1 MLNDITEHRQMKR
14 FLLSLMMAACLVG
27 NIAAQEQLDSLSYA
41 MGDYST
47 RIVLDSKD
55 EKTKQITSD
64 REGFIRGYSDGVSLF
79 RQERA
84 AAGSY
89 YEGQQMGLFFLMS
102 INWESHE
109 DDDQPP
115 LDCLIKGLRKVADN
129 TVVLPGDTI
138 GAHQLLFDLDDEAML
153 SMVDGDSCRI
163 MTTAGILF
171 GLRDYH
177 LFRQTDRDQG
187 DSITVEEQQAFAAG
201 MADILERSATPMTAY
216 DMGQWTAAFFFPE
229 VMRMKPLTGLVLDYD
244 AIIDGARGAL
254 ELTERKMNEKE
265 VEMCLTKY
273 YMTLYDVQ
281 AAQSPQLD
289 NGDDIDDPALEEAL
303 KEAFKKAEEETATQH
318 SDEEN

>member
-1 MLNDITEHRQMKR
+1 
-14 FLLSLMMAACLVG
+14 MAGVLVG
-27 NIAAQEQLDSLSYA
+27 DLAAQELLDSLSYA
-41 MGDYST
+41 LGDYST

-55 EKTKQITSD
+55 EKTEQIMND
-64 REGFIRGYSDGVSLF
+64 REGFIQGYSDGLNLF

-89 YEGQQMGLFFLMS
+89 YEGQQMGLFLLMS

-115 LDCLIKGLRKVADN
+115 LDCLIEGLRKVADN
-129 TVVLPGDTI
+129 TVVLPRDTI

-153 SMVDGDSCRI
+153 SMVDGDSCLI
-163 MTTAGILF
+163 MTTMGILF

-177 LFRQTDRDQG
+177 LFRQTDRDHG
-187 DSITVEEQQAFAAG
+187 DSITVEEQQAFATG
-201 MADILERSATPMTAY
+201 MADILERSGPPMTAY
-216 DMGQWTAAFFFPE
+216 DMGQWTAGSFFPE
-229 VMRMKPLTGLVLDYD
+229 FMRMKPLTGLVLDYD
-244 AIIDGARGAL
+244 AIIDGASGAL

-281 AAQSPQLD
+281 ATQSLEGD

-303 KEAFKKAEEETATQH
+303 KEAFKKAEAELATQH
-318 SDEEN
+318 PDEEN

>member
-1 MLNDITEHRQMKR
+1 MKQ
-14 FLLSLMMAACLVG
+14 FLLSFIMAGCMVG
-27 NIAAQEQLDSLSYA
+27 NLAAQEQLDSLSYA

-55 EKTKQITSD
+55 EKTEQIMND
-64 REGFIRGYSDGVSLF
+64 REGYIRGYSDGLNLF

-89 YEGQQMGLFFLMS
+89 YEGQQLGLFLLMS
-102 INWESHE
+102 INWESRE

-129 TVVLPGDTI
+129 TVDLPRDTI

-153 SMVDGDSCRI
+153 SMVDGDSCHI
-163 MTTAGILF
+163 MTTVGILF

-177 LFRQTDRDQG
+177 LFRQTDRDHG
-187 DSITVEEQQAFAAG
+187 NSITVEEQQAFAAG
-201 MADILERSATPMTAY
+201 MADMLERSATPMTAY
-216 DMGQWTAAFFFPE
+216 GMGQCAAAFFFPE

-244 AIIDGARGAL
+244 AVIDGARGAL
-254 ELTERKMNEKE
+254 GLTGRKMTEEE
-265 VEMCLTKY
+265 VGMCLTKY
-273 YMTLYDVQ
+273 YETLYDFQ
-281 AAQSPQLD
+281 ATQSPQLD

-303 KEAFKKAEEETATQH
+303 KEAFKKAEEETATRH

>member
-1 MLNDITEHRQMKR
+1 MN
-14 FLLSLMMAACLVG
+14 
-27 NIAAQEQLDSLSYA
+27 
-41 MGDYST
+41 
-47 RIVLDSKD
+47 
-55 EKTKQITSD
+55 D
-64 REGFIRGYSDGVSLF
+64 REGFIQGYSDGLNLF

-89 YEGQQMGLFFLMS
+89 YEGQQMGLFLLIS
-102 INWESHE
+102 INWGSRE

-129 TVVLPGDTI
+129 TVDLPRDTI

-153 SMVDGDSCRI
+153 STV
-163 MTTAGILF
+163 GILF

-177 LFRQTDRDQG
+177 LFRQTDRDHG

-201 MADILERSATPMTAY
+201 MAEVLERSAPPMTAY
-216 DMGQWTAAFFFPE
+216 DMGQWAAVFFFPD
-229 VMRMKPLTGLVLDYD
+229 VMRMKPLTGLVLDYV
-244 AIIDGARGAL
+244 AVIDGARGAL

-281 AAQSPQLD
+281 ATQSLEGD

-303 KEAFKKAEEETATQH
+303 KEAFKKAEAELATQH
-318 SDEEN
+318 PDEEN

>member
-1 MLNDITEHRQMKR
+1 MKQ
-14 FLLSLMMAACLVG
+14 FLLSFIMAGCMVG
-27 NIAAQEQLDSLSYA
+27 NLAAQELLDSLSYA

-55 EKTKQITSD
+55 EKTEQIMND
-64 REGFIRGYSDGVSLF
+64 REGYIRGYSDGLNLF
-79 RQERA
+79 HQERA

-89 YEGQQMGLFFLMS
+89 YEGQQLGLFLLMS
-102 INWESHE
+102 INWEPRE

-115 LDCLIKGLRKVADN
+115 LDCLIEGLRKVADN

-153 SMVDGDSCRI
+153 SMVDGDSCHI
-163 MTTAGILF
+163 MTTVGILF

-177 LFRQTDRDQG
+177 LFRQTDRDHG
-187 DSITVEEQQAFAAG
+187 DSITVEEQQAFATG
-201 MADILERSATPMTAY
+201 MADILERSGPPMTAY
-216 DMGQWTAAFFFPE
+216 DMGQWAAAFFFPE

-244 AIIDGARGAL
+244 AIIDGASGAL

-281 AAQSPQLD
+281 ATQSLEGD

-303 KEAFKKAEEETATQH
+303 KEVFKKAEEETATQH

>member
-1 MLNDITEHRQMKR
+1 MKR
-14 FLLSLMMAACLVG
+14 ILLLFIMAGVLVG
-27 NIAAQEQLDSLSYA
+27 DLAAQELLDSLSYA
-41 MGDYST
+41 LGDYST

-64 REGFIRGYSDGVSLF
+64 REGFIRGYSDGLSLF

-89 YEGQQMGLFFLMS
+89 YEGQQMGLFLLIS
-102 INWESHE
+102 INWGSRE

-129 TVVLPGDTI
+129 TVVLPRDTI

-177 LFRQTDRDQG
+177 LFRQTDRNYG

-216 DMGQWTAAFFFPE
+216 GMGQCAAVFFFPE

-244 AIIDGARGAL
+244 AVIDGARSAL

-281 AAQSPQLD
+281 ATQSPLLD
-289 NGDDIDDPALEEAL
+289 NCDDIDDPALEEAL
-303 KEAFKKAEEETATQH
+303 KEAFKKAEAELATQH
-318 SDEEN
+318 PDEEN

>member
-1 MLNDITEHRQMKR
+1 MKR
-14 FLLSLMMAACLVG
+14 ILLLFIMAGVLVG
-27 NIAAQEQLDSLSYA
+27 DLAAQELLDSLSYA
-41 MGDYST
+41 LGDYST

-55 EKTKQITSD
+55 EKTELIMND
-64 REGFIRGYSDGVSLF
+64 REGFIQGYSDGLNLF

-89 YEGQQMGLFFLMS
+89 YEGQQMGLFLLMS

-115 LDCLIKGLRKVADN
+115 LDCLIEGLRKVADN
-129 TVVLPGDTI
+129 TVVLPRDTI

-153 SMVDGDSCRI
+153 SMVDGDSCLI
-163 MTTAGILF
+163 MTTMGILF

-177 LFRQTDRDQG
+177 LFRQTDRDHG
-187 DSITVEEQQAFAAG
+187 DSITVEEQQAFATG
-201 MADILERSATPMTAY
+201 MADILERSGPPMTAY
-216 DMGQWTAAFFFPE
+216 DMGQWTAGFFFPE
-229 VMRMKPLTGLVLDYD
+229 FMRMKPLTGLVLDYD
-244 AIIDGARGAL
+244 AIIDGASGAL

-281 AAQSPQLD
+281 ATQSLEGD

-303 KEAFKKAEEETATQH
+303 KEAFKKAEAELATQH
-318 SDEEN
+318 PDEEN

>member
-1 MLNDITEHRQMKR
+1 MKQ
-14 FLLSLMMAACLVG
+14 FLLSFIMAGCMVG
-27 NIAAQEQLDSLSYA
+27 NLAAQELLDSLSYA

-55 EKTKQITSD
+55 EKTEQIMND
-64 REGFIRGYSDGVSLF
+64 REGYIRGYSDGLNLF

-89 YEGQQMGLFFLMS
+89 YEGQQLGLFLLMS
-102 INWESHE
+102 INWESRE

-115 LDCLIKGLRKVADN
+115 LDCLIEGLRKVADN
-129 TVVLPGDTI
+129 TVVLPRDTI
-138 GAHQLLFDLDDEAML
+138 GAHQLLFDLDDEVML
-153 SMVDGDSCRI
+153 SMVDGDSCHI
-163 MTTAGILF
+163 MTTVGILF

-177 LFRQTDRDQG
+177 LFRQTDRDHG

-201 MADILERSATPMTAY
+201 MADMLERSATPITAY
-216 DMGQWTAAFFFPE
+216 GMGQCAAVFFFPE

-244 AIIDGARGAL
+244 AVIDGARGAL

-281 AAQSPQLD
+281 ATQSLEGD
-289 NGDDIDDPALEEAL
+289 NGNDIDDPALEEAL
-303 KEAFKKAEEETATQH
+303 KEAFKKAEEETATQQH
-318 SDEEN
+318 SNKEN

>member
-1 MLNDITEHRQMKR
+1 MKR
-14 FLLSLMMAACLVG
+14 ILLLFIMAGVLVG
-27 NIAAQEQLDSLSYA
+27 DLAAQELLDSLSYA
-41 MGDYST
+41 LGDYST

-55 EKTKQITSD
+55 EKTEQIMND
-64 REGFIRGYSDGVSLF
+64 REGFIQGYSDGLNLF

-89 YEGQQMGLFFLMS
+89 YEGQQMGLFLLMS

-115 LDCLIKGLRKVADN
+115 LDCLIEGLRKVADN
-129 TVVLPGDTI
+129 TVVLPRDTI

-153 SMVDGDSCRI
+153 SMVDGDSCLI
-163 MTTAGILF
+163 MTTMGILF

-177 LFRQTDRDQG
+177 LFRQTDRDHG
-187 DSITVEEQQAFAAG
+187 DSITVEEQQAFATG
-201 MADILERSATPMTAY
+201 MADILERSGPPMTAY
-216 DMGQWTAAFFFPE
+216 DMGQWTAGSFFPE
-229 VMRMKPLTGLVLDYD
+229 FMRMKPLTGLVLDYD
-244 AIIDGARGAL
+244 AIIDGASGAL

-281 AAQSPQLD
+281 ATQSLEGD

-303 KEAFKKAEEETATQH
+303 KEAFKKAEAELATQH
-318 SDEEN
+318 PDEEN

>member
-1 MLNDITEHRQMKR
+1 MKR
-14 FLLSLMMAACLVG
+14 ILLLFIMVGCMVG
-27 NIAAQEQLDSLSYA
+27 NLAAQELLDSLSYA
-41 MGDYST
+41 LGDYST

-55 EKTKQITSD
+55 EKTEQIMND
-64 REGFIRGYSDGVSLF
+64 REGYILGYSDGLNLF

-89 YEGQQMGLFFLMS
+89 YEGQQMGLFLLMS

-115 LDCLIKGLRKVADN
+115 LDCLIEGLRKVADN
-129 TVVLPGDTI
+129 TVVLPRDTI

-153 SMVDGDSCRI
+153 SMVDGDSCLI

-177 LFRQTDRDQG
+177 LFRQTDRNYG

-216 DMGQWTAAFFFPE
+216 GMGQCAAVFFFPE

-281 AAQSPQLD
+281 ATQSLEGD
-289 NGDDIDDPALEEAL
+289 NGDDIDDALLEQTVKDAIKQAEAEL
-303 KEAFKKAEEETATQH
+303 ATQH
-318 SDEEN
+318 PDEEN

>member
-1 MLNDITEHRQMKR
+1 MKR
-14 FLLSLMMAACLVG
+14 FLLSFIMAGCLLG
-27 NIAAQEQLDSLSYA
+27 NLAAQELLDSLSYA
-41 MGDYST
+41 MGDYFI
-47 RIVLDSKD
+47 RLYLDGNDK
-55 EKTKQITSD
+55 ETQQVMGD
-64 REGFIRGYSDGVSLF
+64 REEYIRGFSDGLNVYK
-79 RQERA
+79 QETTA
-84 AAGSY
+84 ASSY
-89 YEGQQMGLFFLMS
+89 FNGQKMGLFFLMS
-102 INWESHE
+102 INFEPYE
-109 DDDQPP
+109 DKEKPH
-115 LDCLIKGLRKVADN
+115 LDCLIEGLRKVADN
-129 TVVLPGDTI
+129 TVDLPGDTI

-177 LFRQTDRDQG
+177 LFRQTDRNYG

-216 DMGQWTAAFFFPE
+216 GMGQCAAAFFFPE

-244 AIIDGARGAL
+244 AVIDGARGAL
-254 ELTERKMNEKE
+254 GLTGRKMTEEE
-265 VEMCLTKY
+265 VGMCLTKY
-273 YMTLYDVQ
+273 YETLYDFQ
-281 AAQSPQLD
+281 ATQSPQFD

>member
-1 MLNDITEHRQMKR
+1 
-14 FLLSLMMAACLVG
+14 MMAACLVG

-64 REGFIRGYSDGVSLF
+64 REGFIRGYSDGLNVY
-79 RQERA
+79 RQETTA
-84 AAGSY
+84 ASSY
-89 YEGQQMGLFFLMS
+89 FNGQKMGLFFLMS
-102 INWESHE
+102 INFEPYE
-109 DDDQPP
+109 DKEKPH
-115 LDCLIKGLRKVADN
+115 LDCLIEGLRKVADN

-163 MTTAGILF
+163 MTTMGILF

-177 LFRQTDRDQG
+177 LFRQTDRNYG

-216 DMGQWTAAFFFPE
+216 DMGQCAAAFFFPE

-244 AIIDGARGAL
+244 AVIDGACGAL
-254 ELTERKMNEKE
+254 GLTGRKMTEE
-265 VEMCLTKY
+265 EAGMCLTKY
-273 YMTLYDVQ
+273 YETLYDFQ
-281 AAQSPQLD
+281 ATQSPQLD
-289 NGDDIDDPALEEAL
+289 NGGDIDDPALEEAL
-303 KEAFKKAEEETATQH
+303 KEAFKKAEEETATKAP
-318 SDEEN
+318 

>member
-1 MLNDITEHRQMKR
+1 MN
-14 FLLSLMMAACLVG
+14 
-27 NIAAQEQLDSLSYA
+27 
-41 MGDYST
+41 
-47 RIVLDSKD
+47 
-55 EKTKQITSD
+55 D
-64 REGFIRGYSDGVSLF
+64 REGFIQGYSDWLNLF

-89 YEGQQMGLFFLMS
+89 YEGQQMGLFLLMS

-115 LDCLIKGLRKVADN
+115 LDCLIEGLRKVADN
-129 TVVLPGDTI
+129 TVVLPRDTI

-153 SMVDGDSCRI
+153 SMVDGDSCLI
-163 MTTAGILF
+163 MTTMGILF

-177 LFRQTDRDQG
+177 LFRQTDRDHG
-187 DSITVEEQQAFAAG
+187 DSITVEEQQAFATG
-201 MADILERSATPMTAY
+201 MADILERSGPPMTAY
-216 DMGQWTAAFFFPE
+216 DMGQWTAGSFFPE
-229 VMRMKPLTGLVLDYD
+229 FMRMKPLTGLVLDYD
-244 AIIDGARGAL
+244 AIIDGASGAL

-281 AAQSPQLD
+281 ATQSLEGD

-303 KEAFKKAEEETATQH
+303 KEAFKKAEAELATQH
-318 SDEEN
+318 PDEEN

>member
-1 MLNDITEHRQMKR
+1 
-14 FLLSLMMAACLVG
+14 MAGVLVG
-27 NIAAQEQLDSLSYA
+27 DLAAQELLDSLSYA
-41 MGDYST
+41 LGDYST

-55 EKTKQITSD
+55 EKTEQIMND
-64 REGFIRGYSDGVSLF
+64 REGFIQGYSDGLNLF

-89 YEGQQMGLFFLMS
+89 YEGQQMGLFLLMS

-115 LDCLIKGLRKVADN
+115 LDCLIEGLRKVADN
-129 TVVLPGDTI
+129 TVVLPRDTI

-153 SMVDGDSCRI
+153 SMVDGDSCLI
-163 MTTAGILF
+163 MTTMGILF

-177 LFRQTDRDQG
+177 LFRQTDRDHG
-187 DSITVEEQQAFAAG
+187 DSITVEEQQAFATG
-201 MADILERSATPMTAY
+201 MADILERSGPPMTAY
-216 DMGQWTAAFFFPE
+216 DMGQWTAGFFFPE
-229 VMRMKPLTGLVLDYD
+229 FMRMKPLTGLVLDYD
-244 AIIDGARGAL
+244 AIIDGASGAL

-281 AAQSPQLD
+281 ATQSLEGD

-303 KEAFKKAEEETATQH
+303 KEAFKKAEAELTTQH
-318 SDEEN
+318 PYEEN

>member
-1 MLNDITEHRQMKR
+1 MKR
-14 FLLSLMMAACLVG
+14 ILLLFIMAGVLVG
-27 NIAAQEQLDSLSYA
+27 DLAAQEQLDSLSYA

-64 REGFIRGYSDGVSLF
+64 REGFIRGYSDGLSLF

-153 SMVDGDSCRI
+153 SMVDGDSCHI
-163 MTTAGILF
+163 MTTVGILF

-177 LFRQTDRDQG
+177 LFRQTDRDHG
-187 DSITVEEQQAFAAG
+187 DSITVEEQQAFATG
-201 MADILERSATPMTAY
+201 MADILERSAPPMTAY
-216 DMGQWTAAFFFPE
+216 DMGQWAAAFFFPE

-281 AAQSPQLD
+281 ATQSLEGD
-289 NGDDIDDPALEEAL
+289 NGDDIDDALLEQAVKDAIKQAEAEL
-303 KEAFKKAEEETATQH
+303 ATQH
-318 SDEEN
+318 PDEEN

>member
-1 MLNDITEHRQMKR
+1 MKR
-14 FLLSLMMAACLVG
+14 ILLLFIMAGVLVG
-27 NIAAQEQLDSLSYA
+27 DLAAQELLDSLSYA
-41 MGDYST
+41 LGDYST

-55 EKTKQITSD
+55 EKTEQIMND
-64 REGFIRGYSDGVSLF
+64 REGFIQGYSDGLNLF

-89 YEGQQMGLFFLMS
+89 YEGQQMGLFLLMS

-115 LDCLIKGLRKVADN
+115 LDCLIEGLRKVADN
-129 TVVLPGDTI
+129 TVVLPRDTI

-153 SMVDGDSCRI
+153 SMVDGDSCLI
-163 MTTAGILF
+163 MTTMGILF

-177 LFRQTDRDQG
+177 LFRQTDRDHS
-187 DSITVEEQQAFAAG
+187 DSITVEEQQAFATG
-201 MADILERSATPMTAY
+201 MADILERSGPPMTAY
-216 DMGQWTAAFFFPE
+216 GMGQCAAVFFFPE

-244 AIIDGARGAL
+244 AVIDGARGAL

-281 AAQSPQLD
+281 ATQSLEGD

-303 KEAFKKAEEETATQH
+303 KEAFKKAEAELATQH
-318 SDEEN
+318 PDEEN

>member
-1 MLNDITEHRQMKR
+1 MKQ
-14 FLLSLMMAACLVG
+14 FLLSFIMAGCMVG
-27 NIAAQEQLDSLSYA
+27 NLAAQEQLDSLSYA

-55 EKTKQITSD
+55 EKTEQIMND
-64 REGFIRGYSDGVSLF
+64 REGYIRGYSDGLNLF

-89 YEGQQMGLFFLMS
+89 YEGQQLGLFLLMS
-102 INWESHE
+102 INWESRE

-129 TVVLPGDTI
+129 TVDLPRDTI

-153 SMVDGDSCRI
+153 SMVDGDSCHI
-163 MTTAGILF
+163 MTTVGILF

-177 LFRQTDRDQG
+177 LFRQTDRDHG
-187 DSITVEEQQAFAAG
+187 NSITVEEQQAFAAG
-201 MADILERSATPMTAY
+201 MADMLERSATPMTAY
-216 DMGQWTAAFFFPE
+216 GMGQCAAAFFFPE

-244 AIIDGARGAL
+244 AVIDGARGAL
-254 ELTERKMNEKE
+254 GLTGRKMTEEE
-265 VEMCLTKY
+265 VGMCLTKY
-273 YMTLYDVQ
+273 YETLYDFQ
-281 AAQSPQLD
+281 ATQSPQLD

-303 KEAFKKAEEETATQH
+303 KEAFKKAEEETATQQH
-318 SDEEN
+318 SNKEN

>member
-1 MLNDITEHRQMKR
+1 
-14 FLLSLMMAACLVG
+14 MAGCMVG
-27 NIAAQEQLDSLSYA
+27 NLAAQELLDSLSYA
-41 MGDYST
+41 LGDYST

-55 EKTKQITSD
+55 EKTEQIMND
-64 REGFIRGYSDGVSLF
+64 REGFIQGYSDGLNLF

-89 YEGQQMGLFFLMS
+89 YEGQQMGLFLLMS

-115 LDCLIKGLRKVADN
+115 LDCLIEGLRKVADN
-129 TVVLPGDTI
+129 TVVLPRDTI

-153 SMVDGDSCRI
+153 SMVDGDSCLI
-163 MTTAGILF
+163 MTTMGILF

-177 LFRQTDRDQG
+177 LFRQTDRDHG
-187 DSITVEEQQAFAAG
+187 DSITVEEQQAFATG
-201 MADILERSATPMTAY
+201 MADILERSGPPMTAY
-216 DMGQWTAAFFFPE
+216 DMGQWTAGFFFPE
-229 VMRMKPLTGLVLDYD
+229 FMRMKPLTGLVLDYD
-244 AIIDGARGAL
+244 AIIDGASGAL

-281 AAQSPQLD
+281 ATQSLEGD

-303 KEAFKKAEEETATQH
+303 KEAFKKAEAELATQH
-318 SDEEN
+318 PDEEN